1 MAMWGVGLMVAPI
14 MGPTVGG
21 WITDNWN
28 WRWNFYINVP
38 IGIAAG
44 LMVYTLS
51 TIRRTCAT
59 SRAKAAPTTWESY
72 AWCSRWGW
80 ARS

>member
-1 MAMWGVGLMVAPI
+1 MWGVGLMVAPI

-38 IGIAAG
+38 TGAFAA
-44 LMVYTLS
+44 LMVYAYVH
-51 TIRRTCAT
+51 IRGICEN
-59 SRAKAAPTTWESY
+59 SAAP
-72 AWCSRWGW
+72 AMPCRPR
-80 ARS
+80 ARLSPATPSGRSWW